1 MSTSDSERSGLWSGS
16 MDEEYEYIPDIFTHV
31 EKMRINP
38 VIVLPLPDGK
48 AIDVWTFLAALYE
61 VLDQDDSSTAQEMV
75 EWLGIVIH
83 KSMHELQEEKPRKS
97 KNIAQIYKKETENFD
112 ERLEKFRASLDEE
125 TN

>member
-1 MSTSDSERSGLWSGS
+1 MSTSGWERSGSWSGS
-16 MDEEYEYIPDIFTHV
+16 MDEDYEYIPDIFAHV
-31 EKMRINP
+31 EKIGSSP
-38 VIVLPLPDGK
+38 VVVLPLPDGK
-48 AIDVWTFLAALYE
+48 MIDVWTFLAALYE

-75 EWLGIVIH
+75 EWLGIIIH
-83 KSMHELQEEKPRKS
+83 KAMQAQEEEKPKKS

>member
-1 MSTSDSERSGLWSGS
+1 
-16 MDEEYEYIPDIFTHV
+16 MDEEYEYIPDIFAHV

-48 AIDVWTFLAALYE
+48 MIDVWTFLAALYE
-61 VLDQDDSSTAQEMV
+61 VLDQDDSNTAQEMV
-75 EWLGIVIH
+75 EWLGIIIH
-83 KSMHELQEEKPRKS
+83 KSMHELQEEKPKKS